1 MTPLICT
8 GPSYVLHSK
17 KTNLSSHG
25 HIITQK
31 SLDKLKDSIEATKEN
46 LEAQLSRIEQAIGS
60 AEKSVYDLLADQAHL
75 KSCLNILA
83 EAQRVAENT
92 KPQVVV
98 ERNRVGEGGRALFGA
113 DEAQRNARMAAGIHS
128 SEVLQTL
135 LRGSPAADVMN
146 VAQALQTQ
154 PPNVNMDMLQSLQ
167 AGRSTG
173 HIQRAVDSPST
184 MNLSPVDFAHDDMSR
199 DVEMLPSWN
208 VQA

>member
-1 MTPLICT
+1 M
-8 GPSYVLHSK
+8 
-17 KTNLSSHG
+17 
-25 HIITQK
+25 
-31 SLDKLKDSIEATKEN
+31 
-46 LEAQLSRIEQAIGS
+46 SRIEQAIGS

-113 DEAQRNARMAAGIHS
+113 DTFQPGFSLTVPDNEAQRNARMAAGIHS

-135 LRGSPAADVMN
+135 LTGLPAADIMN

-167 AGRSTG
+167 ACRSTG

-199 DVEMLPSWN
+199 DVEMLPSRN